1 MSVKIA
7 KDQSSLTLKK
17 HRFMPIQL
25 STDWISFVGNVLI
38 NTKTGQIKTR
48 KYKGKREDENSI

>member
-7 KDQSSLTLKK
+7 KDQQKLAQEK
-17 HRFMPIQL
+17 HRFMQIQL
-25 STDWISFVGNVLI
+25 STDWISFAGNVLI